1 MSEASRIGRWLTLVG
16 VTGLL
21 ALASCSSPGAGRAI
35 SAPDPFRETFV
46 TFFPIYEMT
55 RLRFNAIDDAANPRR
70 TELHR
75 FNHLRRLLDH
85 TSRAVSTPNND
96 TLYSSARLDLRA
108 GPVLVEVPAM
118 PGRYHSLQ
126 LIDAHTENAAIVR
139 GGVGASGSSAP
150 TRLWVVGPGANAA
163 VPPHAQG
170 EQMVKVATHDV
181 WLLVRVLVDG
191 QADIAAVA
199 ALQQAMRVTAPQPA
213 AAYPPVKS
221 APPKDP
227 TPEQFLAT
235 VNEALKR
242 NPPEGALAEQVRSL
256 AAAGLGGAGWSGL
269 DAAARQRWLQDWPT
283 LTALL
288 RQPLSALSRSVAGW
302 EYPPPELGR
311 WSGNTLL
318 RATVA
323 LQGIGALE
331 ASEALYLSTSLDSR
345 GQPLMG
351 ERRYRVVVPAGGLPV
366 REQGFWSLTMYEVQP
381 DGRLFLAANPIGRYS
396 VGDRTRGLVR
406 AADGSLALTLQRT
419 APTESVAAA
428 NWLPT
433 PAGPFRLML
442 RAYLPTEALAA
453 GGAALP
459 RVEPVPDSAP
469 D

>member
-1 MSEASRIGRWLTLVG
+1 LSTASRIARWLGLMAVS
-16 VTGLL
+16 GLL
-21 ALASCSSPGAGRAI
+21 GLAGCASPGAAPRNLP
-35 SAPDPFRETFV
+35 PDPHREAFV
-46 TFFPIYEMT
+46 TFFPLYEMT
-55 RLRFNAIDDAANPRR
+55 RLRFNLIDDTTSPRR

-108 GPVLVEVPAM
+108 GPVRVEVPAM

-126 LIDAHTENAAIVR
+126 FIDAHTENAAIVR
-139 GGVGASGSSAP
+139 GGTGPAGASAP
-150 TRLWVVGPGANAA
+150 TRLWVVGPGSAA
-163 VPPHAQG
+163 ALPQPAPG
-170 EQMVKVATHDV
+170 EQVVKVATHDV

-191 QADIAAVA
+191 PADIAAVA
-199 ALQQAMRVTAPQPA
+199 ALQEAMRITAPQPA
-213 AAYPPVKS
+213 AAYPVVKS

-235 VNEALKR
+235 VNEALER
-242 NPPEGALAEQVRSL
+242 NPPSGALATQVRSL
-256 AAAGLGGAGWSGL
+256 AVVGLGGAGWSGL
-269 DAAARQRWLQDWPT
+269 DAAARQRWLQAWPT

-288 RQPLSALSRSVAGW
+288 RQPLAALSRSVAGW

-351 ERRYRVVVPAGGLPV
+351 QRRYRVVVPAGGLPV
-366 REQGFWSLTMYEVQP
+366 REQGFWSLTMYEVLP
-381 DGRLFLAANPIGRYS
+381 DGRLFLTANPMGRYS

-406 AADGSLALTLQRT
+406 AADGSLVLALQRT
-419 APTESVAAA
+419 APAQAAAAA

-442 RAYLPTEALAA
+442 RAYLPTEALAT

-459 RVEPVPDSAP
+459 RVEPVPDSVQ

>member
-1 MSEASRIGRWLTLVG
+1 MSGSGRIARWVTLVG
-16 VTGLL
+16 VTALVGL
-21 ALASCSSPGAGRAI
+21 AGCASPSAGPATPT
-35 SAPDPFRETFV
+35 PDPHREAFV
-46 TFFPIYEMT
+46 TFFPLYEMT

-108 GPVLVEVPAM
+108 GPVRVEVPAM

-126 LIDAHTENAAIVR
+126 FIDAHTENAAIVR
-139 GGVGASGSSAP
+139 GGTGPAGASIG
-150 TRLWVVGPGANAA
+150 TRLWVVGPGDTSA
-163 VPPHAQG
+163 PPKPGPG
-170 EQMVKVATHDV
+170 EQVVRVATQDV

-191 QADIAAVA
+191 PADIAAVA
-199 ALQQAMRVTAPQPA
+199 TLQEAMRITAPQPA
-213 AAYPPVKS
+213 AAYPPVKR

-235 VNEALKR
+235 VNEALER
-242 NPPEGALAEQVRSL
+242 NPPGGALATQVRSL
-256 AAAGLGGAGWSGL
+256 AAVGLGGAGWNGL
-269 DAAARQRWLQDWPT
+269 DAAARERWLQAWPA

-288 RQPLSALSRSVAGW
+288 RQPLAALSRQVAGW

-311 WSGNTLL
+311 WGGNTLL

-331 ASEALYLSTSLDSR
+331 ASEALYLSTSLDSG

-351 ERRYRVVVPAGGLPV
+351 GRRYRVVVPAAGLPV
-366 REQGFWSLTMYEVQP
+366 REQGFWSLTMYEVMP
-381 DGRLFLAANPIGRYS
+381 DGRLFLTANPISRYS

-406 AADGSLALTLQRT
+406 AADGSLVLALQRT
-419 APTESVAAA
+419 APAQASDAA

-442 RAYLPTEALAA
+442 RAYLPTEALAS